1 MKPAD
6 PLRLSEL
13 QPGQKGA
20 ISAIDTGE
28 ELFHRLAAL
37 GFRVGRPLEVMR
49 RAQFSGPLQIRL
61 GTTDVILR
69 LVEADKIMVVPAANG
84 QSQSQFALAANGS
97 PI

>member
-20 ISAIDTGE
+20 ISAIHSGE

-37 GFRVGRPLEVMR
+37 GFRVGRPIEMVR
-49 RAQFSGPLQIRL
+49 RGHFSGPLQIRL

-69 LVEADKIMVVPAANG
+69 RTEAEKIMVQPAHSGHGHA
-84 QSQSQFALAANGS
+84 ALS
-97 PI
+97 L